1 KRSRR
6 LVRGK
11 LTRREYHNEMAFE
24 DTLAIRVTSKHT
36 DGVTV
41 ECPMRDDYIN
51 SQGVLH
57 GGVIASI
64 ADEAAWHAM
73 LHAYDGQR
81 NATTTELK
89 INYLRPISGEKVVAR
104 AYVVRAGKTL
114 CVSRIDMFDAQQQ
127 LAAIGIV
134 TYMLLPS

>member
-1 KRSRR
+1 
-6 LVRGK
+6 
-11 LTRREYHNEMAFE
+11 MAFE
-24 DTLAIRVTSKHT
+24 DTLAIRVVRKHT

-41 ECPMRDDYIN
+41 ECPLRKDYEN

-73 LHAYDGQR
+73 LHAYHHKQ

-89 INYLRPISGEKVVAR
+89 INYLRPIAGSKVVAR
-104 AYVVRAGKTL
+104 AYALRAGKTL
-114 CVSRIDMFDAQQQ
+114 FVSRVDMFDTHKKLSAV
-127 LAAIGIV
+127 GIV
-134 TYMLLPS
+134 TYMLLPA

>member
-1 KRSRR
+1 
-6 LVRGK
+6 
-11 LTRREYHNEMAFE
+11 MAFE
-24 DTLAIRVTSKHT
+24 DTLAIRVLRKHT

-41 ECPMRDDYIN
+41 ECPFKKDYVN
-51 SQGVLH
+51 SQGVMH

-73 LHAYDGQR
+73 LHAYKSPR

-89 INYLRPISGEKVVAR
+89 INYLRPISGAKVIAR
-104 AYVVRAGKTL
+104 AYALRAGKTL
-114 CVSRIDMFDAQQQ
+114 FVSRVDIFDTEKKLSAV
-127 LAAIGIV
+127 GIV